1 MNKFKFDFNYIKK
14 NLNQKNFLKDIYVLE
29 KDSNKVSGDKYGGGD
44 MFFKVIRNSF
54 DGDDDVYGILLE
66 EYDDKKNQ
74 EFKLRINK
82 HQFDGTLLPKLSDN
96 FKLEQ
101 NFDFG
106 IESHSLI
113 SSKIQKNYLYVY
125 CDRGGFWNERL
136 TTIYQ
141 KHHLVDNYVKEIFK
155 KKLNSYEFFEY
166 IIKRD
171 KKEGIP
177 HHYNSYTSTGG
188 IDYYDLYKKGK
199 SNFLEETSKKI
210 YKTFIFDDL
219 VQNFDL
225 KKFIK
230 LLDIE
235 CKYKTTYPPFDYKK
249 PPNLY
254 DDLITSCVNKDM
266 SFKKLMKDIH
276 KSSGDLIHSAI
287 ESGTLLPRINNNFKL
302 EKDFLE
308 SFETQIG
315 TDFYGFQIISSK
327 INNCLY
333 ILLDYGDSLGNQI
346 FYCIKKLKRK
356 DLAIKFVKEEYKKLK
371 KNTDYE
377 Y

>member
-14 NLNQKNFLKDIYVLE
+14 NLNKKNFLKDIYVLE

-74 EFKLRINK
+74 EFKLKINK

-199 SNFLEETSKKI
+199 SNFSEETSKKI

-371 KNTDYE
+371 KNYE
-377 Y
+377 KF

>member
-1 MNKFKFDFNYIKK
+1 MNKFKFDFNYIIK
-14 NLNQKNFLKDIYVLE
+14 NLNKKNFLKDIYVLE

-74 EFKLRINK
+74 EFKLKINK

-171 KKEGIP
+171 KKEGMP

-199 SNFLEETSKKI
+199 SNFSEETSKKI

-308 SFETQIG
+308 SFETQTG

-371 KNTDYE
+371 KNYE
-377 Y
+377 KF